1 MKVPRWL
8 ARIRASSAPAEMS
21 FFDHLEEL
29 RSVIIISL
37 VTLAV
42 LAIGAWFTSGR
53 LLDFLVTHTVGQAQF
68 IKPQEAFYTR
78 LKLSLLAAVLVGMPF
93 IAYQVWSFVVPG
105 LLGRE
110 KRVVLPLVVWS
121 TLLFLT
127 GVGFSVLVLTPTML
141 KFLASFG
148 SDVVQAD
155 LAVGYLL
162 DFYMRMAIACGILFQ
177 LPLVI
182 AVLSFLGIV
191 TPGFLKSKWRHAIL
205 LILILSAIV
214 TPADAASQL
223 MLGVPIVVLYF
234 ISIFVSVAIY
244 RSREENEEDE
254 LDGDD
259 EPEPNDSPGGSED
272 VSGGPEDRSG
282 ASGIETGPDEVGTDP
297 DETDTGSDRAEDIRD
312 EADRASRDRHAAADE
327 WKRARNAHER
337 LTPPGERP
345 EEDSAE
351 STGDDWSV

>member
-8 ARIRASSAPAEMS
+8 ARIRASSAQAEMS

-37 VTLAV
+37 VTLVV
-42 LAIGAWFTSGR
+42 LAIGAWFISGW

-78 LKLSLLAAVLVGMPF
+78 LKLSLLAAALVGMPF

-105 LLGRE
+105 LFRKE

-121 TLLFLT
+121 TLLFLI
-127 GVGFSVLVLTPTML
+127 GVAFSVLVLTPTML

-182 AVLSFLGIV
+182 AVLSFFGIV

-223 MLGVPIVVLYF
+223 MLGVPIVLLYF

-244 RSREENEEDE
+244 KSRGKEEEDE
-254 LDGDD
+254 PDGDD
-259 EPEPNDSPGGSED
+259 EPDGSRD
-272 VSGGPEDRSG
+272 AGGGPGDADG
-282 ASGIETGPDEVGTDP
+282 GPG
-297 DETDTGSDRAEDIRD
+297 DETEVRGD
-312 EADRASRDRHAAADE
+312 ETEVRGDETEVPEEEVADVPADEEAAPESRDRHAAADE
-327 WKRARNAHER
+327 WKRSRNAHER

-345 EEDSAE
+345 EEDSPE